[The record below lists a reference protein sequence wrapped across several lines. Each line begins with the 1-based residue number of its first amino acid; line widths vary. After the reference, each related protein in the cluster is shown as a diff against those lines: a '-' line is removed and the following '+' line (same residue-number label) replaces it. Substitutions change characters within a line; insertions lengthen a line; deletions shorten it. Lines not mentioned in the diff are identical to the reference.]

1 MNIFA
6 RQKNFFNKKRRIF
19 MRLFFI
25 DFLLIVYFRQ

>member
-6 RQKNFFNKKRRIF
+6 RQKNFFNKKKTHF
-19 MRLFFI
+19 HASFFI